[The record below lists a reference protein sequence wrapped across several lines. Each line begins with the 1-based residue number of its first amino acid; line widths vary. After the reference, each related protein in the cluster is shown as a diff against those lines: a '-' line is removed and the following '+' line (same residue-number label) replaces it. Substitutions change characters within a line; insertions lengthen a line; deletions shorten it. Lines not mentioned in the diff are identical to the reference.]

1 MAMTVSAPAVFTGN
15 TARVVR
21 RTVTSVVFV
30 IAACAF
36 AFGFGNGWALGVQLG
51 VPGWIAPLVAPAVDL
66 SVVALLATVQFL
78 RAHGV
83 GGRLVGPRLLL
94 VICGLITFALN
105 TARPILAGQIG
116 RACFDAV
123 APLLLIGWS
132 EVGPRLL
139 ALLHSTVP
147 DGSTIS
153 SAFDTATVDN
163 DTTVFEFEDDEL
175 KPVGSPTDGLTTIPI
190 DPGTV
195 PDRPDLPLE
204 LIERARDADAEH
216 QAAFERRITRDALR
230 KRLRV
235 SNAVAGELLQE
246 IRASPAHDPP

>member
-1 MAMTVSAPAVFTGN
+1 MTSANTPAVFTGN

-21 RTVTSVVFV
+21 RTVTGVVFV

-78 RAHGV
+78 RSHGL

-147 DGSTIS
+147 DGSRIS
-153 SAFDTATVDN
+153 SEFDTTTVN
-163 DTTVFEFEDDEL
+163 NEPTVFEFEHDES
-175 KPVGSPTDGLTTIPI
+175 KPVGLFEDDLTAVPI

-195 PDRPDLPLE
+195 PDRPSLPAD
-204 LIERARDADAEH
+204 LIERARAVDVEH
-216 QAAFERRITRDALR
+216 HAAHGRRITRDALR
-230 KRLRV
+230 RRLRV
-235 SNAVAGELLQE
+235 SNAVAGELLKE
-246 IRASPAHDPP
+246 LKELRAPPA